1 MSEHHAAG
9 LPCKR
14 RRKIAAGAPRITEDQ
29 NPKNLK
35 ANIFSTATSCKK
47 YDKMTRIL
55 TETPSKKLLLWPVSM
70 QVSHQN
76 AYSALHIPE
85 NYSVVGSMV
94 HAQFRLGDCRRR
106 PFLY

>member
-1 MSEHHAAG
+1 MIRLRRNQMSEHHAAG

-55 TETPSKKLLLWPVSM
+55 TETPSKKLLL
-70 QVSHQN
+70 
-76 AYSALHIPE
+76 
-85 NYSVVGSMV
+85 
-94 HAQFRLGDCRRR
+94 
-106 PFLY
+106 